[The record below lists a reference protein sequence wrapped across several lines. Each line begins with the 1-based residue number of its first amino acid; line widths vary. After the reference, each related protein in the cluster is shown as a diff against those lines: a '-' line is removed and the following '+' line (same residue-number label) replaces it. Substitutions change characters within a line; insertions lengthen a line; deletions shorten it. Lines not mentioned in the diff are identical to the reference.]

1 MKKSINQLQASTK
14 ATLIQNVIEM
24 QKELTE
30 QASTK
35 ESLLKSLNELKK
47 ELVDTRAELQQLKK
61 DISSSMLLDENDIYS
76 LKGFSLCATWYNS
89 ECNGS
94 GFNKVVELLINNV
107 NSNNKEN
114 VSCGLQLLNSVALNQ
129 DLFSRLQSRS
139 RKYFN
144 E

>member
-1 MKKSINQLQASTK
+1 
-14 ATLIQNVIEM
+14 
-24 QKELTE
+24 KELTE

-76 LKGFSLCATWYNS
+76 LQGCSLCATWYNS
-89 ECNGS
+89 ECNRS
-94 GFNKVVELLINNV
+94 GFNKGVEFLIHNV